1 MRNPLSRAKEYKD
14 NPYAVSGVAL
24 YKPKVI
30 EVTVILLILL
40 LAASSRAATAKYIVL
55 PSGDRG
61 YSIRCDND
69 GMNSCYEMAGDICR
83 HGYAIQ
89 SKDVQ
94 SGFVAE
100 GSSFV
105 YSGGLDGGAVGSGK
119 SSAFSTSDNG
129 LLVLCKDPEAM
140 ETARVA
146 RLHADQEAREAKE
159 RKDNLTLLMILGGM
173 AAVMVVIFGI
183 VAINK

>member
-1 MRNPLSRAKEYKD
+1 
-14 NPYAVSGVAL
+14 
-24 YKPKVI
+24 VI
-30 EVTVILLILL
+30 PLILL
-40 LAASSRAATAKYIVL
+40 FAAATQAATAKYIVL

-89 SKDVQ
+89 NQ
-94 SGFVAE
+94 STQAGFVSE

-105 YSGGLDGGAVGSGK
+105 GPGFVKGTVLGGGSSK
-119 SSAFSTSDNG
+119 TVSTSDNG

-140 ETARVA
+140 ETARLN
-146 RLHADQEAREAKE
+146 RLREDQEAREA
-159 RKDNLTLLMILGGM
+159 RARRDNRNFLFVLGGM
-173 AAVMVVIFGI
+173 AAVMLTVVIL
-183 VAINK
+183 VVVNK